1 MKNFFKKD
9 FLKVLIASLF
19 IVAGVYLLN
28 FVSAGNLLASV
39 INTFTAPIQGFTNS
53 VSSIVTESLRKKQTE
68 QDYKDQIDN
77 LKSQIRKL
85 RTITADYYDVK
96 RENAQ
101 YLKFYGIKKA
111 DKSLEFTVATVI
123 SKNSSDICEGFTLN
137 KGTLNKISKNAPVMT
152 ESGIIGRVEE
162 VSKNTCKVATIL
174 SPGFKASVVDSN
186 SGDGGILSGNAK
198 LIKENLSGMFY
209 LYAQNKVQPEDVV
222 VTSGLGGVYPK
233 NMPIGKIKE
242 LKQDDF
248 DSSFYATVEPFSDI
262 KNVTEVFVI
271 TNFAGKERLN

>member
-1 MKNFFKKD
+1 MKKFFKKD
-9 FLKVLIASLF
+9 FFKFLFASLF
-19 IVAGVYLLN
+19 IIAGVYLLN

-39 INTFTAPIQGFTNS
+39 INIFTAPVQGLTNS
-53 VSSIVTESLRKKQTE
+53 VSSLVTDSLKKKQTE
-68 QDYKDQIDN
+68 QDYKNQIDN

-111 DKSLEFTVATVI
+111 DKSLEFTVATI
-123 SKNSSDICEGFTLN
+123 NSKNSSDFSEGFTLN
-137 KGTLNKISKNAPVMT
+137 KGALNKISKNAPVMT
-152 ESGIIGRVEE
+152 ESGIVGRVEE
-162 VSKNTCKVATIL
+162 VSANTCKVATIL
-174 SPGFKASVVDSN
+174 SPSFKASVVDSN

-209 LYAQNKVQPEDVV
+209 LSAQNNVKPDDVV

-262 KNVTEVFVI
+262 KNITEVFVI
-271 TNFAGKERLN
+271 TNFAGKER